1 MGNSNWGGFSDEDRK
16 QEAME
21 RGEYVEPRKRS
32 KRDNGFYGHMTRK
45 SMNKNYKMVKEG
57 GC

>member
-1 MGNSNWGGFSDEDRK
+1 MGNSNWSGFSDEDRK

-32 KRDNGFYGHMTRK
+32 KRDNGFYGHTHP
-45 SMNKNYKMVKEG
+45 SMHKKVKCYGEK
-57 GC
+57 